1 MPNKPHQTTPF
12 RRPSNAWVGDP
23 RHDPADMGT
32 EYGLEMRLEP
42 GTPDAGILPDASLRS
57 AGSDLPDNA

>member
-42 GTPDAGILPDASLRS
+42 VTADAGNPPGASPLM
-57 AGSDLPDNA
+57 AGAVSPNDE

>member
-23 RHDPADMGT
+23 RHDPADMGI
-32 EYGLEMRLEP
+32 EFGLEMRLEP
-42 GTPDAGILPDASLRS
+42 KVSEQGSLDHGAPLS
-57 AGSDLPDNA
+57 AGSSAPADD